1 MDLRMDPEEVRNRKI
16 VAPLLAALQARLAEQ
31 DVDVVMKESAWEK
44 LCSPY
49 MADAA
54 VKVNVAAG
62 FSRLVEE
69 PLLQKVEAGEFQAGD
84 RIEIY
89 KNSDLNIDFRKA
101 EGETA

>member
-1 MDLRMDPEEVRNRKI
+1 
-16 VAPLLAALQARLAEQ
+16 
-31 DVDVVMKESAWEK
+31 
-44 LCSPY
+44 
-49 MADAA
+49 MADTA
-54 VKVNVAAG
+54 VKANVAAG